1 MYSKSTKR
9 KFWPKV
15 LFISV
20 IVFVIALLGSVY
32 VIRRAYEQNLRPVS
46 SSQRDQE
53 ITIPTGATAKEIAE
67 ILKDAGLIRATWAF
81 EWYVRNEGLRQYLK
95 AGTYELRPSMSV
107 QEISNVLTEGRVA
120 TNLVTILPGVRLD
133 QIRHSLINTYGF
145 DEEAV
150 DQALRPENYA
160 GHPALVDK
168 PRSASLEG
176 YIYPESFS
184 KTADTDPKSIIRA
197 SLDQMQDHLTPEIR
211 DGIVRQGLTV
221 YQGITL
227 ASIVER
233 EVPTPEDRKVVAQ
246 VFLRRIREGIKLQS
260 DATASYGAVL
270 DGEEP
275 SRTYVS
281 AYNTYVH
288 EGLTPTPISNVSES
302 SLEAVANPAST
313 DYLYFV
319 SGDDG
324 TTHFSHTLEQH
335 EANVRRY
342 CTILCQ

>member
-1 MYSKSTKR
+1 MGSKR
-9 KFWPKV
+9 KLWSKV
-15 LFISV
+15 LIISIVVFIV
-20 IVFVIALLGSVY
+20 ALLGGVY
-32 VIRRAYEQNLRPVS
+32 AIRRAYEQNLRPVS

-53 ITIPTGATAKEIAE
+53 VTIPSGATAKEIAQ

-107 QEISNVLTEGRVA
+107 QEIANILTEGQVA

-145 DEEAV
+145 DEETV
-150 DQALRPENYA
+150 DQALKPDNYA

-168 PRSASLEG
+168 PRDANLEG
-176 YIYPESFS
+176 YLYPESFFR
-184 KTADTDPKSIIRA
+184 TADTNPRSIIKA

-233 EVPTPEDRKVVAQ
+233 EVPNPEDRKMVAQ
-246 VFLRRIREGIKLQS
+246 VFLRRLREGIKLQS

-270 DGEEP
+270 DGAEP

-281 AYNTYVH
+281 AYNTYAH
-288 EGLTPTPISNVSES
+288 AGLTPTPISNVSAS

-313 DYLYFV
+313 NYLYFV

-335 EANVRRY
+335 EANTRRY
-342 CTILCQ
+342 CTVLCQ